1 MKPPVTDNETT
12 KVRQRAGTW
21 ESQERKS
28 GQKHSI
34 RKHLTAVTVMGLAT
48 ANIGWADAMVS
59 VPVWLIV
66 VFSALALTV
75 VGAATLVA
83 WKCLRK
89 PDAGIERP
97 TTAQIFGIRWRWS
110 YDQGTIREIAAF
122 CPKCD
127 QPVGPTAE
135 ARHGF
140 LHLISYK
147 CSCGKWRS
155 KSFQCSQED
164 FIDRVCHTIQQ
175 GGAGKTAGRAVAS

>member
-1 MKPPVTDNETT
+1 MI
-12 KVRQRAGTW
+12 G
-21 ESQERKS
+21 QE
-28 GQKHSI
+28 HSI
-34 RKHLTAVTVMGLAT
+34 RKNLTAVVVTGLAM
-48 ANIGWADAMVS
+48 ANIGWAGAMVS

-75 VGAATLVA
+75 VGAATVVA
-83 WKCLRK
+83 YRLLRK

-97 TTAQIFGIRWRWS
+97 TTAQIFGIRWRWT
-110 YDQGTIREIAAF
+110 YDQGNIHEIAAF

-127 QPVGPTAE
+127 RPVGPTAE

-140 LHLISYK
+140 LRLISYK

-164 FIDRVCHTIQQ
+164 FIARVCRTIHQ
-175 GGAGKTAGRAVAS
+175 GGAGKTAERAVPS